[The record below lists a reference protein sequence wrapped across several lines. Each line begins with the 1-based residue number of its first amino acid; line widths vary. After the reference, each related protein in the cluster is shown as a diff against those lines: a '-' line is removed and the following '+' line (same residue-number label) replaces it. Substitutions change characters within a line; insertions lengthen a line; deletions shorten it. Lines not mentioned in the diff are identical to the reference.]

1 MESSQIIEVWTQWTE
16 IESNAIL
23 LMKLYNGQTS
33 LKQRTV
39 SLQSGFYIN
48 LHVLCVIIKHSQT
61 QKYNKVLFV
70 R

>member
-23 LMKLYNGQTS
+23 LKKLYNGQTS

-39 SLQSGFYIN
+39 SLSSGFYIN
-48 LHVLCVIIKHSQT
+48 VYVLYVISKHSQT
-61 QKYNKVLFV
+61 QKYNKVLLL